1 MGTQAV
7 KLVNYLEE
15 RKTDILAVLGLI
27 LLGYAFYNPALRLV
41 PVDFDD
47 LVLLSHVKNTSNPLN
62 FFIQDWGFGNYGYR
76 PLHSLSLWIGY
87 QVFGVSSGP
96 NQLVN
101 IILHIL
107 VMVLLYI
114 FLIRFQPLRYLAF
127 TFSALAMVSL
137 YTFSPPT
144 WISDRPTL
152 FVCFFLVVNLLYLSS
167 EKKKSI
173 LILLALSLLALMS
186 KESGLV
192 VPALSIIVLFLQ
204 DGFSK
209 KNWGIFS
216 TLGGLVLVYLVFR
229 LIIFGASAGTYDEA
243 GYLFG
248 YRYYQNSAEL
258 SGFYRVIA
266 PIENVIKNFIAV
278 FLPVFNGQGKLSLIG
293 TLSNTMVLGFT
304 TVILTMLAWKKKWD
318 IYQKV
323 GIALIILNALVHFQV
338 FRYRTLYLAQVGWV
352 IFLAASPA
360 FVSASRRTLFALLVS
375 AVLALW
381 NIHIIGEDLTY
392 MILDRMQVIQS
403 PDFRESILASSN
415 RIDPGVVDRIIE
427 KYKH

>member
-1 MGTQAV
+1 MGAAAV

-15 RKTDILAVLGLI
+15 RKSDILAVLALI
-27 LLGYAFYNPALRLV
+27 FLGYAFYNPALRLV

-107 VMVLLYI
+107 VVVLLYI
-114 FLIRFQPLRYLAF
+114 FLTRLQPVRSLAF

-152 FVCFFLVVNLLYLSS
+152 FVGFFLLVNLIYLSS
-167 EKKKSI
+167 EKKKSV
-173 LILLALSLLALMS
+173 LILLAISLLSLMS
-186 KESGLV
+186 KESGLI
-192 VPALSIIVLFLQ
+192 VPALSIIMLFLQ

-209 KNWGIFS
+209 KNWGMFAG
-216 TLGGLVLVYLVFR
+216 LGGLVLVYLVFR
-229 LIIFGASAGTYDEA
+229 LVIFGASAGTYDEA
-243 GYLFG
+243 GYILG

-258 SGFYRVIA
+258 AGFSRFLA
-266 PIENVIKNFIAV
+266 PVENVIKNFIAV
-278 FLPVFNGQGKLSLIG
+278 FLPVFDGQGKISLIG
-293 TLSNTMVLGFT
+293 TLSNTAVLAFST
-304 TVILTMLAWKKKWD
+304 ILLTVLAWKKKMGL
-318 IYQKV
+318 YQKV

-352 IFLAASPA
+352 IFLAASPGL
-360 FVSASRRTLFALLVS
+360 VSASRRTVFALLVS

-392 MILDRMQVIQS
+392 MILDRVQIIQS

-415 RIDPGVVDRIIE
+415 RIDPEVVSRIIE
-427 KYKH
+427 KYRH